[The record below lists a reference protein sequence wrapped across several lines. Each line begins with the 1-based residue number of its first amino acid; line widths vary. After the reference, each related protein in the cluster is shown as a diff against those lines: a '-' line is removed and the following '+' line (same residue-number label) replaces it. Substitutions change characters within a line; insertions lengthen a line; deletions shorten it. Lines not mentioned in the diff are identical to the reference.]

1 LTRAPNEVMT
11 FEVEDLDP
19 EVVIPSEPL
28 MHLMSI
34 DKETNTEC
42 VFIKMT
48 SGARPK
54 VKMNEAINVKRS
66 KTLGPKDV
74 SEEKQLVEVK
84 LNRSDSDG
92 SMPLYKKLPFQH
104 KIKERRSLRLP
115 TKFNPK
121 PQVSK
126 SEASEAGLIGGL
138 GHRNQD
144 LTKLQLKRH
153 RRLARTKEHVLE
165 TPLDLEL
172 DLAAQKTK
180 LDLLQSDISRLRDIQ
195 CKLQEAQLAGQLDD
209 EERASWL
216 QDHEYLEGLLS
227 KIDELQT
234 KSREERHLEKMIKK
248 TGREIHRLRKAKLGL
263 GELDK
268 HRFHEKLAFLT
279 TSKGDVPPIFEEF
292 PSSCNSRS
300 STLKHATEPSMMY
313 PHETSAEAILI
324 AAKIKQQSENN
335 EEGGSGSIQLSGD
348 ETHSSSSSTCSTPTP
363 HLKREA
369 ETETS
374 SSTETERFSYDID
387 PDIGVIV

>member
-1 LTRAPNEVMT
+1 MKCQEYFFKKMFLIFFP
-11 FEVEDLDP
+11 
-19 EVVIPSEPL
+19 
-28 MHLMSI
+28 

-54 VKMNEAINVKRS
+54 VKMNEAANVKRS
-66 KTLGPKDV
+66 KTLGPKDA
-74 SEEKQLVEVK
+74 EEKLEVK

-121 PQVSK
+121 PSSHQVSK
-126 SEASEAGLIGGL
+126 AEASEAMIGG
-138 GHRNQD
+138 HRSQD

-227 KIDELQT
+227 K
-234 KSREERHLEKMIKK
+234 
-248 TGREIHRLRKAKLGL
+248 
-263 GELDK
+263 
-268 HRFHEKLAFLT
+268 
-279 TSKGDVPPIFEEF
+279 
-292 PSSCNSRS
+292 
-300 STLKHATEPSMMY
+300 
-313 PHETSAEAILI
+313 
-324 AAKIKQQSENN
+324 
-335 EEGGSGSIQLSGD
+335 
-348 ETHSSSSSTCSTPTP
+348 
-363 HLKREA
+363 
-369 ETETS
+369 
-374 SSTETERFSYDID
+374 
-387 PDIGVIV
+387 VI

>member
-1 LTRAPNEVMT
+1 
-11 FEVEDLDP
+11 
-19 EVVIPSEPL
+19 
-28 MHLMSI
+28 
-34 DKETNTEC
+34 
-42 VFIKMT
+42 
-48 SGARPK
+48 
-54 VKMNEAINVKRS
+54 
-66 KTLGPKDV
+66 
-74 SEEKQLVEVK
+74 
-84 LNRSDSDG
+84 
-92 SMPLYKKLPFQH
+92 
-104 KIKERRSLRLP
+104 
-115 TKFNPK
+115 
-121 PQVSK
+121 
-126 SEASEAGLIGGL
+126 
-138 GHRNQD
+138 
-144 LTKLQLKRH
+144 
-153 RRLARTKEHVLE
+153 LE

-279 TSKGDVPPIFEEF
+279 TSKGDVPPIFEES
-292 PSSCNSRS
+292 SSCNSRS

-313 PHETSAEAILI
+313 PHETSAEAI
-324 AAKIKQQSENN
+324 AAKIQPEHRHCT
-335 EEGGSGSIQLSGD
+335 EGSIHLSGD